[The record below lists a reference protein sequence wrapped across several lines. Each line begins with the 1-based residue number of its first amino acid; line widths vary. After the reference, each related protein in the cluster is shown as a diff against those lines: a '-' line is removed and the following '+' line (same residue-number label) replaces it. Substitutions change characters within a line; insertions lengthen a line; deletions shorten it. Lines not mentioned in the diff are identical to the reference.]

1 MNDDAT
7 GEAPVGPRL
16 SRVLRSVIVWTL
28 VAGAAYLLWPTGL
41 GGCTT
46 LTIVSGHS
54 MEPTYHTGDVVLSR
68 CGTPQIGDVVVYQP
82 TDLDGVRI
90 IHRVIGGDGEA
101 GWRLQGDNND
111 FVDAFAPVDA
121 EVLGVAKVHLPKV
134 GLWMKALANPW
145 VWLSM
150 ITLAVA
156 LVTWPGRD
164 RQDGESEP
172 GESEPEEPDDQ
183 LGDHEPGEHHHADGP
198 EGVPVGAAH
207 ARLVH
212 GGVR

>member
-68 CGTPQIGDVVVYQP
+68 CGTPQVGDVVVRI
-82 TDLDGVRI
+82 DL
-90 IHRVIGGDGEA
+90 H
-101 GWRLQGDNND
+101 
-111 FVDAFAPVDA
+111 
-121 EVLGVAKVHLPKV
+121 VLGNIPSKHDVI
-134 GLWMKALANPW
+134 NYF
-145 VWLSM
+145 LS
-150 ITLAVA
+150 A
-156 LVTWPGRD
+156 
-164 RQDGESEP
+164 
-172 GESEPEEPDDQ
+172 
-183 LGDHEPGEHHHADGP
+183 AD
-198 EGVPVGAAH
+198 AILKKKIFL
-207 ARLVH
+207 RK
-212 GGVR
+212 